1 MKKYLLMSVAAAFAV
16 TPALAQTE
24 MSPAKEPTGNEAS
37 RHENV
42 IEGAKESSESGMA
55 APGSA
60 SDETKK
66 PNLTAPGSA
75 QGDQE
80 NLREGATMDEGRASS
95 AAPSSGGVT
104 EQPNKSPEGTGSE
117 GRDENRLPQ

>member
-24 MSPAKEPTGNEAS
+24 MSPAKEATGNEAA
-37 RHENV
+37 RHQNV
-42 IEGAKESSESGMA
+42 IEGAKESSEPGMA

-75 QGDQE
+75 QGDQN
-80 NLREGATMDEGRASS
+80 NLRDGAAMDEGRASVE
-95 AAPSSGGVT
+95 PSSGDVKK
-104 EQPNKSPEGTGSE
+104 QPNKSPEGTGSE

>member
-1 MKKYLLMSVAAAFAV
+1 MKKYLLMSAVAAFAV

-42 IEGAKESSESGMA
+42 IEGAKESSEPGMA

-60 SDETKK
+60 SGETTK
-66 PNLTAPGSA
+66 PSVTAPSSA
-75 QGDQE
+75 QGDQN
-80 NLREGATMDEGRASS
+80 NLREGAAMDQGRASS
-95 AAPSSGGVT
+95 VAPSSGGVT
-104 EQPNKSPEGTGSE
+104 EQPNKAKDTGSE
-117 GRDENRLPQ
+117 GADENRLPK